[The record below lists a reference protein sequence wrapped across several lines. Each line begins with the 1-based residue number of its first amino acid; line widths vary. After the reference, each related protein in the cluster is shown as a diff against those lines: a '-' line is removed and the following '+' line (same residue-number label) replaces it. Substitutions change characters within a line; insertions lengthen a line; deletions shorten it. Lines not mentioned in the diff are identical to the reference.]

1 MIETINDWCRIESE
15 KEIGWIRENTLK
27 KAVTITEETQQTEQ
41 QEVPSQEDSKQ
52 EETKTEETKKEDI
65 KAETI
70 DNKTEVKKLD
80 QVGYVSADGLVV
92 RKEPSTSSEEL
103 DSLSKND
110 KVVIT
115 GKIDGWYQ
123 IKLNGKTGYVQIQR

>member
-1 MIETINDWCRIESE
+1 MQNRKR

-92 RKEPSTSSEEL
+92 RKEPQSQV
-103 DSLSKND
+103 KN
-110 KVVIT
+110 
-115 GKIDGWYQ
+115 
-123 IKLNGKTGYVQIQR
+123 